1 MYTRALVLILYT
13 RPIYPTY
20 IPDLYTR
27 PMIHIP
33 DLYTRPIYPTYI
45 PDLYTRPIYFGLVDV
60 PLVQVQVLTHVG
72 EVGQGHKQVVLHTT
86 GQSKPFL
93 DIYSLILKSY
103 LILFD
108 YSLFD
113 SQLPGL
119 SYFAG
124 STSPDLLRR
133 VYYYNRST
141 STTTGS
147 TSTTGCTSTT
157 GSTLTGQLRRVY
169 FDHLFPIG
177 KQ

>member
-1 MYTRALVLILYT
+1 MQSIF
-13 RPIYPTY
+13 PTY
-20 IPDLYTR
+20 
-27 PMIHIP
+27 IP

-119 SYFAG
+119 AG
-124 STSPDLLRR
+124 STSPDLLCRI
-133 VYYYNRST
+133 YFAGST
-141 STTTGS
+141 DGSTTITG
-147 TSTTGCTSTT
+147 
-157 GSTLTGQLRRVY
+157 LLR
-169 FDHLFPIG
+169 
-177 KQ
+177 